1 VLIVMFRR
9 SRLCFA
15 LTGLLTAL
23 ALLSGCGSKVPRQ
36 PLSGTVSGVGS
47 RPGTV
52 TFQPVEGVHAPAA
65 RAPLR
70 NGRFEFDE
78 TDGPLPGTYRVRVDL
93 QKPRRLTG
101 GTVTVKGVEVPESA
115 VGEVP
120 PEMESFFVEDV
131 RVAASG
137 RPEQSL
143 TVETSN

>member
-1 VLIVMFRR
+1 MFPQF
-9 SRLCFA
+9 RLRFP

-23 ALLSGCGSKVPRQ
+23 AFLPGCGSEVPRQ
-36 PLSGTVSGVGS
+36 PVSGTVSGVGS

-70 NGRFEFDE
+70 NGRFAFDE
-78 TDGPLPGTYRVRVDL
+78 TDGPLPGTYRVRVDV

-120 PEMESFFVEDV
+120 PEMESFFVEGV

-137 RPEQSL
+137 RQDLGL

>member
-1 VLIVMFRR
+1 VAALVL
-9 SRLCFA
+9 LP
-15 LTGLLTAL
+15 
-23 ALLSGCGSKVPRQ
+23 GCGSDVPRQ
-36 PLSGTVSGVGS
+36 PVSGTVSGVGS

-78 TDGPLPGTYRVRVDL
+78 TDGPLPGTYRVRVDI
-93 QKPRRLTG
+93 QKPRQLTG
-101 GTVTVKGVEVPESA
+101 GTVTVKGVEVPEAA

-131 RVAASG
+131 RITASG
-137 RPEQSL
+137 RQQLSL

>member
-1 VLIVMFRR
+1 MFRR
-9 SRLCFA
+9 SCLPSA

-23 ALLSGCGSKVPRQ
+23 VLLPGCGSETTRQ
-36 PLSGTVSGVGS
+36 PVNGTVSGVGS

-52 TFQPVEGVHAPAA
+52 TFQPIEGVHAPAA

-70 NGRFEFDE
+70 NGRFEFDK
-78 TDGPLPGTYRVRVDL
+78 TDGPLPGTYRVRVDV

-120 PEMESFFVEDV
+120 PEMESFFIEDV

-137 RPEQSL
+137 RQELRL
-143 TVETSN
+143 TAETKD

>member
-1 VLIVMFRR
+1 MLRHPRR
-9 SRLCFA
+9 CAAS
-15 LTGLLTAL
+15 TGLLAVLT
-23 ALLSGCGSKVPRQ
+23 LLSGCGSEVPRQ
-36 PLSGTVSGVGS
+36 PVSGTVSGVGS

-52 TFQPVEGVHAPAA
+52 TFQPVEGVQAPAA

-78 TDGPLPGTYRVRVDL
+78 TDGPLPGTYRVRVDV

-120 PEMESFFVEDV
+120 PEMESFFVEGV
-131 RVAASG
+131 HVAASG
-137 RPEQSL
+137 RQKLNL

>member
-1 VLIVMFRR
+1 MFRR
-9 SRLCFA
+9 SRHRSA

-23 ALLSGCGSKVPRQ
+23 AFLPGCGSEVPRQ
-36 PLSGTVSGVGS
+36 PVSGTVSGVGS

-65 RAPLR
+65 RAPLS
-70 NGRFEFDE
+70 NGRFQFDE
-78 TDGPLPGTYRVRVDL
+78 TDGPLPGTYRVRVDV

-101 GTVTVKGVEVPESA
+101 GTVTVKDVEVPATA

-131 RVAASG
+131 RVSPSG
-137 RPEQSL
+137 RQELSV